1 MRKLKYTIKII
12 SHDNY
17 SKRNHEQP
25 ENHHEIPVVSLITS
39 QFCSWTSQNKLSPNK
54 LLISV

>member
-25 ENHHEIPVVSLITS
+25 ENHHEIPVVIL
-39 QFCSWTSQNKLSPNK
+39 
-54 LLISV
+54 

>member
-1 MRKLKYTIKII
+1 MCKLKYTIKII

-25 ENHHEIPVVSLITS
+25 ENYHEIPVVSLITS
-39 QFCSWTSQNKLSPNK
+39 HHNFSKQTQP
-54 LLISV
+54 